1 MNYVDILLIIIM
13 VFGLYLGWT
22 AGFFKSII
30 DLITFYV
37 CSIISNIISSLII
50 NPLYTALP
58 FLNLAGKSEGI
69 KAINIIVWRVVIYI
83 FILIVLLLII
93 SSISKKFK
101 VREFLLDSMVDTSLI
116 LRIFGVLF
124 FFPIT
129 IIFLLHLI
137 LFFNLPIFNLK
148 DIKESKVAN
157 TIMTEVPVISSL
169 NKKIY
174 ESENYA
180 IEQINGDNTKETY
193 KDINDD
199 ILNNLI
205 DNGIVKS
212 SASDK
217 LESKLVGERGES
229 NNKSKN
235 NSGND
240 FDDNDDDSDDSG
252 DNKNNDSDDNQD
264 DSDDNQD
271 DSDDYDKGYED
282 GYDKGYEDG
291 QNGDF
296 DDEVQG
302 NHSDDYVSGYSDG
315 YNEGYGLGSLE
326 GENEDY
332 EDEFY

>member
-169 NKKIY
+169 DKKIY

-180 IEQINGDNTKETY
+180 IEQINGDNPKETY

-264 DSDDNQD
+264 DSDD
-271 DSDDYDKGYED
+271 YDKGYED